1 MKLLLVSSA
10 GGHLAQLLLL
20 EPFWSRH
27 ERTWVTLDKPDARAR
42 LQGERVVYAH
52 GPTNRAARVAVRN
65 IGVARRV
72 IRQERPD
79 VVISNG
85 AGVAVPFFLAAAAR
99 GIPTVFFE
107 VYDRI
112 DRPSL
117 TGRLLAP
124 IATAVVAQWPDQLEA
139 YPDARL
145 LGPML

>member
-1 MKLLLVSSA
+1 MKILLVSSA

-27 ERTWVTLDKPDARAR
+27 ERVWVTLDKSDARSR
-42 LQGERVVYAH
+42 LGGERVIYAH
-52 GPTNRAARVAVRN
+52 GPTNRAARIALRN
-65 IGVARRV
+65 FSIARQV
-72 IRQERPD
+72 IRDEAPD
-79 VVISNG
+79 IVLSNG
-85 AGVAVPFFLAAAAR
+85 AGVAVPFFVVARAR

-117 TGRLLAP
+117 TGALLAP
-124 IATAVVAQWPDQLEA
+124 IATQVVAQWPEQLRA
-139 YPDARL
+139 YPDAQL